1 MGRPSENGTPRPLPA
16 RLAGWVASVACAR
29 PRLMLW
35 LGLLAA
41 CACVGYSVTH
51 LAVHTS
57 RSQLTDREARFSRSW
72 QQYSD
77 TFGSASDL
85 MVVVQSPSPNV
96 RLIRSVIDELGE
108 KLKREPEHFEN
119 VLSRVDLTAMRRKAL
134 QFLTDEE
141 IRKTATRLQTYDR
154 VVREQNWDLIRS
166 EKLAETLLA
175 QIRRG
180 QADGMVPEATW
191 ISAERFADSLSSY
204 MQNALSS
211 GRTEQNTFK
220 PPLPELM
227 TVASDQK
234 LSDGA
239 LSWMI
244 NSEGTVGVLLV
255 CLAQPQEPGAAAGK
269 SNVRESSLARL
280 RTLAGEAETAGRTD
294 AAELQV
300 SLTGIPALEHDE
312 LRSTSIDIRNAG
324 LLAALLVGVVL
335 FAVFRGMRHPMLAL
349 MTLLVSLCWTFGA
362 ATAVVGSVNI
372 VSICF
377 AIFLIGLSIDFSVS
391 YIHRYLAL
399 RQELY
404 ELPDALRE
412 AAETTGS
419 GILISAATAALAFS
433 TALLTGFPGVA
444 ELGLIAAMGVILCA
458 AAVFWF
464 LPALIAIS
472 DADVDVEHL
481 PQPMPAAKLVGWLT
495 AWPVPAAAA
504 AAVLVLLF
512 SSQAFR
518 WSDGRLQPRISYNP
532 NLLELQDQRAES
544 VVAERALD
552 AAGTETVLHAVSIAR
567 SWEEAMQLRTRF
579 LKLSSVGRVSDA
591 ASKLPEQPSGSTIQ
605 LLQSLQQQA
614 ASLPTSTPTLRE
626 GSYLETGRQADA
638 LYVVLKK
645 SDHPRAKAAAASLDQ
660 FLNDLSKTPA
670 RESAAILTA
679 WNTMTTRWLLGEY
692 QEIAVADR
700 FDPVDLRDLPRE
712 LKSRFLKIDADG
724 RQQWALRIYPKEN
737 VWNGPELDRF
747 VRELRT
753 VDAGVTGAPIQVY
766 ESAGRMDVTW
776 ASVGLYA
783 LSVIF
788 LILLFNYLRPGQK
801 LLTVIPPIGVA
812 AFIGYTLF
820 QRNGTLE
827 PSLAVMICVGLAT
840 FIAAV
845 LDFRNLRDTV
855 LTLMPA
861 LAGGAVLLG
870 MLQLLGLQLNP
881 MNLIALPLVF
891 AIGVDNGIYLVAD
904 CRRQIAA
911 GRDVYLPSA
920 DTLSSVIV
928 TSLTSIAGFSG
939 LLVSAH
945 AGLFS
950 VGLLLAIGVACCLVV
965 SLLLMP
971 PVLTLV
977 ARHQPASMEPVKVIR
992 EKSGVAE
999 DTASRDAAAK
1009 NAQQKSKK
1017 AA

>member
-1 MGRPSENGTPRPLPA
+1 MVRPSENGTPRPLPA

-51 LAVHTS
+51 LEVHTS

-77 TFGSASDL
+77 TFGSAADL
-85 MVVVQSPSPNV
+85 MVVVQSPAPNV

-134 QFLTDEE
+134 QFLTDDE

-154 VVREQNWDLIRS
+154 VVRQQNWELIRS
-166 EKLAETLLA
+166 EKLAETLLG
-175 QIRRG
+175 QILRG
-180 QADGMVPEATW
+180 QAEGMVPEATW

-204 MQNALSS
+204 MHNALSS

-255 CLAQPQEPGAAAGK
+255 CLAQPQEPGKAQGNA
-269 SNVRESSLARL
+269 RESSLARL
-280 RTLAGEAETAGRTD
+280 RTLASEAETSGRTD
-294 AAELQV
+294 AAELKV

-324 LLAALLVGVVL
+324 LLAALLVGAVL

-372 VSICF
+372 VSVCF

-399 RQELY
+399 RQELF

-444 ELGLIAAMGVILCA
+444 ELGLIAAMGAVLCA
-458 AAVFWF
+458 ASVFWF

-472 DADVDVEHL
+472 DADVDVEQL
-481 PQPMPAAKLVGWLT
+481 PQPMPAAKLAGWLT
-495 AWPVPAAAA
+495 AWPVPAAAG

-518 WSDGRLQPRISYNP
+518 WSDGRLQARVSYNP

-591 ASKLPEQPSGSTIQ
+591 ASKLPEQPSGSTMQ
-605 LLQSLQQQA
+605 MLQSLQQQA
-614 ASLPTSTPTLRE
+614 ASLPASTPTLRE

-638 LYVVLKK
+638 LYAALKK

-670 RESAAILTA
+670 RESSAILTA
-679 WNTMTTRWLLGEY
+679 WNTMTIRWLLGEY

-724 RQQWALRIYPKEN
+724 KQQWALRIYPREN

-753 VDAGVTGAPIQVY
+753 VDPGVTGAPIQVY

-776 ASVGLYA
+776 ASIGLYA

-911 GRDVYLPSA
+911 GREGYLPSS

-965 SLLLMP
+965 SLLLLP
-971 PVLTLV
+971 PILTLV

-992 EKSGVAE
+992 EKSGAAE
-999 DTASRDAAAK
+999 DTAARDAAAK
-1009 NAQQKSKK
+1009 STPQKGKK